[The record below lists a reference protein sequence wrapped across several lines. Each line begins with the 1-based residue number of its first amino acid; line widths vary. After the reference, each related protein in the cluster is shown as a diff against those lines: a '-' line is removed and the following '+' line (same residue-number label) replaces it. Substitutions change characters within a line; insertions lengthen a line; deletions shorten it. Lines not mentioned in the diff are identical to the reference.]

1 MEVINVWLRE
11 LKYNGTLKTW
21 MRHFHVLFWT
31 ICQVKSKSGKWVY
44 AQKQYSH
51 YGENDGDGNVHG
63 DVNETQ
69 GNVHTVHGSSRCFF
83 SPCFSLVVP
92 LPRVG
97 IVFELF
103 PVSLFSVEAA
113 QGFRIEE

>member
-44 AQKQYSH
+44 AQRQYSH
-51 YGENDGDGNVHG
+51 YGENNG

-69 GNVHTVHGSSRCFF
+69 GNCSRFLTV
-83 SPCFSLVVP
+83 L
-92 LPRVG
+92 
-97 IVFELF
+97 
-103 PVSLFSVEAA
+103 LFSVFQPRGAFA
-113 QGFRIEE
+113 